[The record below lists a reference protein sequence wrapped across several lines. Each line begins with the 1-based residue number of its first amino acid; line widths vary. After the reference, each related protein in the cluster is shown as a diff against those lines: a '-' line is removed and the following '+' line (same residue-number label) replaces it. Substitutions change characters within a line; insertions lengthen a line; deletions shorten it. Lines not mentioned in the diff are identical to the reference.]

1 MEFNTEGQIVF
12 ACNYGYVCS
21 TEIAGMVSQVGILFN
36 MKVMKRNELSF
47 FLGKSKRGII
57 GGMLCL
63 AIFTAQAQTTET
75 APSNPNVRL
84 GQKALIDGDFKAA
97 ANHLQKALPAESGDP
112 DVMYMLGY
120 SQYQIGE
127 YKKALASFGKVIQLR
142 PDHESAYYYR
152 GKANNILAVQ
162 TDLKISSSSREKML
176 NEALAD
182 YTKAIELNAGDVKY
196 YQNRG
201 IAYRDLGILRG
212 TSGTANYD
220 KALATE
226 AYDKSI
232 ADFEQVLTMTPG
244 KKDIQTE
251 VKKAKVYRDNL
262 K

>member
-1 MEFNTEGQIVF
+1 
-12 ACNYGYVCS
+12 
-21 TEIAGMVSQVGILFN
+21 
-36 MKVMKRNELSF
+36 MKKNELSF
-47 FLGKSKRGII
+47 FLRKFNSGII
-57 GGMLCL
+57 GGMLCMTVL
-63 AIFTAQAQTTET
+63 VTQAQTTET

-97 ANHLQKALPAESGDP
+97 ASHLQKALPAEASDP

-127 YKKALASFGKVIQLR
+127 YKKALASFGKVIQLL
-142 PDHESAYYYR
+142 PEHESAYYYR

-162 TDLKISSSSREKML
+162 TDLKISSSSRQKML
-176 NEALAD
+176 NEAIAD
-182 YTKAIELNAGDVKY
+182 YTKAIELNASDAKY

-201 IAYRDLGILRG
+201 IAYRDLGILQG
-212 TSGTANYD
+212 TSGTSNYD
-220 KALATE
+220 KTLATE

-244 KKDIQTE
+244 KKDIQVE
-251 VKKAKVYRDNL
+251 IKKAKVYRDNL

>member
-1 MEFNTEGQIVF
+1 
-12 ACNYGYVCS
+12 
-21 TEIAGMVSQVGILFN
+21 
-36 MKVMKRNELSF
+36 MKRSTLKMIFRELNRF
-47 FLGKSKRGII
+47 VM
-57 GGMLCL
+57 GGAL
-63 AIFTAQAQTTET
+63 AVAVLTAHAQTGET

-97 ANHLQKALPAESGDP
+97 ANHLQKALPAEAGDP

-120 SQYQIGE
+120 SQYQIGDFR
-127 YKKALASFGKVIQLR
+127 KALESFGKVVQLR

-162 TDLKISSSSREKML
+162 TSARISTSNREKML
-176 NEALAD
+176 NAAIAD
-182 YTKAIELNAGDVKY
+182 YTKAIELNAGDAKY

-201 IAYRDLGILRG
+201 VAYRDLGILRG
-212 TSGTANYD
+212 TAGTANYD

-232 ADFEQVLTMTPG
+232 ADFQQVLTMTPG

-251 VKKAKVYRDNL
+251 LKKAKVYRDNL

>member
-1 MEFNTEGQIVF
+1 MDKLYLHAIMVMFVARKLQGGQ
-12 ACNYGYVCS
+12 S
-21 TEIAGMVSQVGILFN
+21 ERILFN
-36 MKVMKRNELSF
+36 LKVMKKNELSF
-47 FLGKSKRGII
+47 FLGNLKHGII
-57 GGMLCL
+57 GGMLCIAVL
-63 AIFTAQAQTTET
+63 AVQAQTTET

-97 ANHLQKALPAESGDP
+97 ANHLQKALPAEASDP

-127 YKKALASFGKVIQLR
+127 YKKALASFGKVIQLL
-142 PDHESAYYYR
+142 PEHESAYYYR

-162 TDLKISSSSREKML
+162 TDTKISSANREKML
-176 NEALAD
+176 NEAIAD
-182 YTKAIELNAGDVKY
+182 YTKAIELNGNDAKY

-212 TSGTANYD
+212 TEGTANYD
-220 KALATE
+220 KALASE
-226 AYDKSI
+226 SYDKSI

>member
-1 MEFNTEGQIVF
+1 MKRDNL
-12 ACNYGYVCS
+12 N
-21 TEIAGMVSQVGILFN
+21 MLFN
-36 MKVMKRNELSF
+36 KIN
-47 FLGKSKRGII
+47 LGVVS
-57 GGMLCL
+57 GMLC
-63 AIFTAQAQTTET
+63 FTVLTVQGQTTET

-97 ANHLQKALPAESGDP
+97 AAYLQKALPAEAGDP

-120 SQYQIGE
+120 SQYQTGE
-127 YKKALASFGKVIQLR
+127 YKKALESFGKVVQLR

-162 TDLKISSSSREKML
+162 TDTKTSSGNREKML
-176 NEALAD
+176 NAAIID
-182 YTKAIELNAGDVKY
+182 YTKAIELNAEDAKY
-196 YQNRG
+196 YQNRA

-220 KALATE
+220 KAIATE

-232 ADFEQVLTMTPG
+232 SDFEQVLLLTPG

-251 VKKAKVYRDNL
+251 IKKAKVYRDNL